1 MSRLIRRGFTLSE
14 LLIVIAVIGIL
25 SSMMMVA
32 SSNSVRT
39 SRADTVINTLRNFS
53 AAAMTF
59 YTDSM
64 DHFTRNPNYNTDID
78 GTTQGL
84 KERVKKYM
92 YSEGSTIQNEENYT
106 VWNDSGTWW
115 AGYDLT
121 KDNDKDGIKERLTN
135 RAKSA
140 GLVGSTG
147 ITSYPAKTSNK
158 YPVYDGNNAVWL
170 LIRTNSR

>member
-14 LLIVIAVIGIL
+14 LLIVIAMIGIL

-32 SSNSVRT
+32 SSSSVKT
-39 SRADTVINTLRNFS
+39 SRADNVMNTLRNFS

-64 DHFTRNPNYNTDID
+64 DHFTKTPNNPAD
-78 GTTQGL
+78 L
-84 KERVKKYM
+84 KDYVKKYM
-92 YSEGSTIQNEENYT
+92 YSGGDTIQDEENYK
-106 VWNDSGTWW
+106 VWNNSGTWW
-115 AGYDLT
+115 AGYNLAD
-121 KDNDKDGIKERLTN
+121 DKDGIKDRLTS

-140 GLVGSTG
+140 GLSGSSG
-147 ITSYPAKTSNK
+147 ITDYPAKTGNK
-158 YPVYDGNNAVWL
+158 YPEFNGENHNAVWL